1 MPKKEKVK
9 VTTNKGE
16 QLYCSVDLE
25 FTGFDPS
32 RDQILEIGFAF
43 FKVSKK
49 GFEVVEKW
57 DQVFKP
63 TIEVHPKILG
73 LTGITQDELDNAPAF
88 NEHREFLQEKLGN
101 AVVVGHNPVMDVKFL
116 EAYGIKL
123 SGKVID
129 TLELVQFILPTHHS
143 YNLENLVHYFGIKHN
158 EVGQAHRALN
168 DAISTIGVLENLI
181 LLHQLFPTKLKA
193 GLKEVIDRG
202 EFEWKT
208 LIETQ
213 IPGREIQSNDSVK
226 HANDFSKLSPLK
238 LSNNLITIDDS
249 PIDHEAQVA
258 LGLEADNNKEKN
270 KTVLV
275 VQDSS
280 TVLRLWKNKFVHGV
294 FKNDDTFSKSAFTAF
309 LKKAKTNEE
318 LRFCLKI
325 IVWLHTN
332 WQTEVVFDLNI
343 SFFGGQY
350 RQFIVGGKPTLVED
364 RLLCVDYETL
374 QTLKLKDYSIVI
386 CDVQN
391 FEKYMS
397 TGFGN
402 RLSWSGVIYS
412 LKFIYNPETEFG
424 EEKIKNE
431 VIDAL
436 ASTDLFFGL
445 AYMLLRRA
453 FPNNEYANLRELSES
468 YDYILSRIHRGAENL
483 KEKLSALEKKAS
495 SSELTRAVKFLDSF
509 FELSSNRVKWINI
522 DERNLSFADMPIEI
536 NENVI
541 KLLKDYSSVKF
552 TDTISNN
559 QLLSYLVDR
568 LGLDTELSEIPK
580 ESLPHKLSL
589 NFIDQEL
596 NDEDLYE
603 LSTSTAL
610 PLVIVMPSPQAIKNF
625 YNEHYQEIKKKAA
638 LFAQGYSGGGNKM
651 FRNFSIKENSVLLVT
666 AGFMAKQKYNISA
679 QTVIFTE
686 PPTIEDTHPYTI
698 ALLSHWQKHHPNLK
712 QIFSFAK
719 VIAALKKIKLH
730 NSVSVNLYNFD
741 RNNIFVD
748 KAR

>member
-1 MPKKEKVK
+1 MPKKEKIK
-9 VTTNKGE
+9 KTTNTDE

-63 TIEVHPKILG
+63 SIEVHPKILG
-73 LTGITQDELDNAPAF
+73 LTGITQEELDNAPEF
-88 NEHREFLQEKLGN
+88 SEHREFLQEKLGN
-101 AVVVGHNPVMDVKFL
+101 AIIVGHNPVMDVKFL
-116 EAYGIKL
+116 ESYGIKL

-143 YNLENLVHYFGIKHN
+143 YNLENLVHYFGIKHD
-158 EVGQAHRALN
+158 EAGQAHRALN
-168 DAISTIGVLENLI
+168 DAISTMSVLENLMLI
-181 LLHQLFPTKLKA
+181 HQLFSSKLKA
-193 GLKEVIDRG
+193 ELKEVVDRG
-202 EFEWKT
+202 EFEWKA

-213 IPGREIQSNDSVK
+213 IPGREIQSNDSIT
-226 HANDFSKLSPLK
+226 HTSDFSKLAPLK
-238 LSNNLITIDDS
+238 LSKNLITIDDS

-258 LGLEADNNKEKN
+258 LGLQAETKKEKTN
-270 KTVLV
+270 TVLV
-275 VQDSS
+275 VQDSN
-280 TVLRLWKNKFVHGV
+280 TVLRLWKNKLVHGV

-309 LKKAKTNEE
+309 LKKAQTNEE
-318 LRFCLKI
+318 LRFCLKV

-364 RLLCVDYETL
+364 QLLCVDYETL
-374 QTLKLKDYSIVI
+374 QTLKLTNYAIVI
-386 CDVQN
+386 CDIQN

-397 TGFGN
+397 SGFGS
-402 RLSWSGVIYS
+402 RLNWSGVIYS
-412 LKFIYNPETEFG
+412 LKLIYNPETEFG
-424 EEKIKNE
+424 EEEIKHE

-436 ASTDLFFGL
+436 ASADLFFGL
-445 AYMLLRRA
+445 VYMLLHKT
-453 FPNNEYANLRELSES
+453 FPNSEYANLEELSGS
-468 YDYILSRIHRGAENL
+468 YDHILSRMQRGAESL
-483 KEKLSALEKKAS
+483 KDKLSIIEKKTK
-495 SSELTRAVKFLDSF
+495 SSEINRAVKFLSSF
-509 FELSSNRVKWINI
+509 FEITRNRVKWINI
-522 DERNLSFADMPIEI
+522 DERNLSFSDQPIEI
-536 NENVI
+536 NDNVK
-541 KLLKDYSSVKF
+541 KLLKDYSSVRF
-552 TDTISNN
+552 TDTVSNT

-580 ESLPHKLSL
+580 KSLPNKLSL
-589 NFIDQEL
+589 NFIDKKLTDEEL
-596 NDEDLYE
+596 YV

-610 PLVIVMPSPQAIKNF
+610 PLVIVLPSPQAIKNF
-625 YNEHYQEIKKKAA
+625 YNEHYQEIKKNAA

-666 AGFMAKQKYNISA
+666 ASFMAKQNYKISA

-686 PPTIEDTHPYTI
+686 LPSIEDTHPYTV
-698 ALLSHWQKHHPNLK
+698 ALLSHWQKHHPHLK
-712 QIFSFAK
+712 EIFSFAK
-719 VIAALKKIKLH
+719 VIAALKKIKLDK
-730 NSVSVNLYNFD
+730 SVTVNLYNFD
-741 RNNIFVD
+741 KNNIFVD
-748 KAR
+748 KSR